1 MKLSQGIAATFIV
14 LSLVGV
20 GATFYV
26 SFEGH
31 QGKVVGNVSYYLSAY
46 NYTCV
51 WFNKENSAVLIPVH
65 KISSGIGGIDYLVV
79 DTDDDN
85 VEDYV
90 VIRNNSEFTSYDA
103 ALAYIKSELGEDAE
117 IIDYSDYLLEKHETE
132 DSLEEDT
139 KTYVKSM

>member
-51 WFNKENSAVLIPVH
+51 WFNKENSAVLIPVYDY
-65 KISSGIGGIDYLVV
+65 KMSGSSITLSTIDF
-79 DTDDDN
+79 
-85 VEDYV
+85 
-90 VIRNNSEFTSYDA
+90 NSNDET
-103 ALAYIKSELGEDAE
+103 
-117 IIDYSDYLLEKHETE
+117 LEN
-132 DSLEEDT
+132 T
-139 KTYVKSM
+139 KENL